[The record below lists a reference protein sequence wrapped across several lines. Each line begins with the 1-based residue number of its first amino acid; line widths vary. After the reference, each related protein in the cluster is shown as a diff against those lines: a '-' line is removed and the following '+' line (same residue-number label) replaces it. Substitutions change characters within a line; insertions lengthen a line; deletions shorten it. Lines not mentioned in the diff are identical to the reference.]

1 MLQNRTIMS
10 SGKTKGYK
18 KVPMDESDD
27 VKHLRERIKTQL
39 NVSPKDVEVEHGRE
53 GKAEE
58 RAIAKST
65 KNNEGKLTRS
75 LEKALK
81 QLLPPV
87 SPTVPVKTTQCNA
100 KKLFGDAP
108 YHSKKIHLRTSEQM
122 KHGSAIKLPQFDPNF
137 FSLDQV
143 HCRYPDCCETKA
155 RIPNHS
161 SKTNKEDLYLC
172 QSHREQMVHII
183 TKQCAERGI
192 KLNVNYNDVQH
203 EDFDGYIS
211 LIGLMEKAF
220 QHFKKMASVSP
231 TFPFPSSV
239 VDLFLA
245 EIFLNVRNLLI
256 ITNVLLNPDHVNIYT
271 VLISVSSILYLLVER
286 SGDRQFVENI
296 VFLLGGVMETIYFYF
311 GIVCTWVSLPFRRNQ
326 GAQIGAGLGCAAGAI
341 AAAAAFGP
349 ALPVIALAAGIGL
362 VSGGLFGGGI
372 FNLTRDN
379 HDRRH
384 NMYQFVGNPNGSL
397 IMQLYN
403 N

>member
-1 MLQNRTIMS
+1 MS
-10 SGKTKGYK
+10 SAKGYK
-18 KVPMDESDD
+18 KVPIVECDD
-27 VKHLRERIKTQL
+27 VKQLTERVKTQL
-39 NVSPKDVEVEHGRE
+39 NVSPKDVEAEPNEFNVAKGHG
-53 GKAEE
+53 KQAEE
-58 RAIAKST
+58 RAI
-65 KNNEGKLTRS
+65 GKLTQS
-75 LEKALK
+75 LERALK
-81 QLLPPV
+81 KLLPPLL
-87 SPTVPVKTTQCNA
+87 PTVPVITTQHNA

-108 YHSKKIHLRTSEQM
+108 YHSKKIDIRTSEQI
-122 KHGSAIKLPQFDPNF
+122 KQGSAIELPQFDPNF

-220 QHFKKMASVSP
+220 QHFQKMASFSKEEASVSP

-239 VDLFLA
+239 VHLFLA

-256 ITNVLLNPDHVNIYT
+256 ITNVLLNPDPVNICA
-271 VLISVSSILYLLVER
+271 VLIAVCSILYLLVEQSR
-286 SGDRQFVENI
+286 DPQYVENI
-296 VFLLGGVMETIYFYF
+296 VFLLREVMETIYFYF
-311 GIVCTWVSLPFRRNQ
+311 GIVCTWVSLPFRRNP

-341 AAAAAFGP
+341 AAGAAFGP
-349 ALPVIALAAGIGL
+349 ALPVIALAAGIGF

-372 FNLTRDN
+372 FNLPREN
-379 HDRRH
+379 HDQRH
-384 NMYQFVGNPNGSL
+384 NIYHFAGNIIGRL

-403 N
+403 